1 MPYNDAFFSREDR
14 YSIGVES
21 DSGGYY
27 VSIPVSSGAVDYE
40 EYYQIDADQ
49 YDLFLNDRT
58 AAIDFVESCRRREQD
73 DLLIEEP
80 GWNRGTPV

>member
-1 MPYNDAFFSREDR
+1 MTYDDTFFSRQDR

-21 DSGGYY
+21 TSGRHYL
-27 VSIPVSSGAVDYE
+27 SIPVSSRILDYE
-40 EYYQIDADQ
+40 EYYEITPEQHRV
-49 YDLFLNDRT
+49 FREDR
-58 AAIDFVESCRRREQD
+58 VEALQFAEVCRRREHD